1 MIGHAQ
7 GQFLA
12 KIQPLK
18 VMAMEGHWETE
29 QPGSFT
35 VIAGID
41 QKNQENPWEIKVP
54 YMLSFLLFNDFSS
67 EVPGLIDLQAEA
79 EAQYGPGNYIPM
91 VALSFWSLRVMIGFG
106 LLMILLSG
114 LAVLWSRN
122 NTLEKRSW
130 FLKVLIYTG
139 LLPTISSIAGWIIA
153 ETGRYP
159 WIVRGLQKI
168 EVAVSPNVGAGTIIF
183 SLVTLTLLYAV
194 LIVIGVSLAL
204 KYGTSDPVLAE
215 EKGE

>member
-1 MIGHAQ
+1 
-7 GQFLA
+7 
-12 KIQPLK
+12 
-18 VMAMEGHWETE
+18 
-29 QPGSFT
+29 
-35 VIAGID
+35 
-41 QKNQENPWEIKVP
+41 
-54 YMLSFLLFNDFSS
+54 
-67 EVPGLIDLQAEA
+67 
-79 EAQYGPGNYIPM
+79 M

-122 NTLEKRSW
+122 NTIEKRSW